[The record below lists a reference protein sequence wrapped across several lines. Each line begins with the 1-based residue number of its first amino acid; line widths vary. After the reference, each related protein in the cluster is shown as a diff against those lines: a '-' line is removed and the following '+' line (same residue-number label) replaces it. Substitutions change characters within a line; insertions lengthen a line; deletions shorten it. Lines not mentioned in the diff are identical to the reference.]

1 MFNSRDQNNESID
14 MYINDLRNL
23 ARNCN
28 FCECL
33 HDSLLR
39 DRLVM
44 GIRDKST
51 RKKLLQITNLTLQQ
65 TVDICRAAEATD
77 ERLESL
83 KCEDIHSIRLAR
95 NVTKSYRDKH
105 VNSSDEIECL
115 FCGRR
120 HARLKSKCPAWGK
133 TCSKCSKRNHFAIKC
148 RNSDDRN
155 VHAVNEVDSDIES
168 INTVHAVDK
177 GGHQIYGEVNINDFP
192 VRIQIDSGA
201 TVNVI
206 PKRYI
211 GDNHVTPTSTV
222 LQMWNKTRVIPVG
235 EAKVELENPAKNKR
249 YRVKFIVVNDD
260 SGLAPLLG
268 SKASQR
274 MNIITINTNNL
285 KQVATVASTS
295 VLDSFGDVLVMNW
308 VRCPVL
314 RTSKLTAALLQ
325 S

>member
-1 MFNSRDQNNESID
+1 MS
-14 MYINDLRNL
+14 
-23 ARNCN
+23 
-28 FCECL
+28 
-33 HDSLLR
+33 
-39 DRLVM
+39 
-44 GIRDKST
+44 
-51 RKKLLQITNLTLQQ
+51 
-65 TVDICRAAEATD
+65 
-77 ERLESL
+77 
-83 KCEDIHSIRLAR
+83 
-95 NVTKSYRDKH
+95 
-105 VNSSDEIECL
+105 L

-168 INTVHAVDK
+168 INTVHAVDN
-177 GGHQIYGEVNINDFP
+177 GGHHIYGEVNIKDFP

-206 PKRYI
+206 PKKYI

-235 EAKVELENPAKNKR
+235 EAKVELENPANNKR
-249 YRVKFIVVNDD
+249 YKVKFIVVNDD

-274 MNIITINTNNL
+274 MNIITI
-285 KQVATVASTS
+285 
-295 VLDSFGDVLVMNW
+295 
-308 VRCPVL
+308 
-314 RTSKLTAALLQ
+314 
-325 S
+325 

>member
-1 MFNSRDQNNESID
+1 
-14 MYINDLRNL
+14 
-23 ARNCN
+23 
-28 FCECL
+28 
-33 HDSLLR
+33 
-39 DRLVM
+39 M

-77 ERLESL
+77 ARLESL
-83 KCEDIHSIRLAR
+83 KCEDIHSIRSAR
-95 NVTKSYRDKH
+95 NVTKSYRDKR

-120 HARLKSKCPAWGK
+120 HARLKSKCPAWGR

-155 VHAVNEVDSDIES
+155 VHAVNEVDSDNQS

-177 GGHQIYGEVNINDFP
+177 GGHQIYGEVNINGFP

-235 EAKVELENPAKNKR
+235 EAKVELENPANNKR